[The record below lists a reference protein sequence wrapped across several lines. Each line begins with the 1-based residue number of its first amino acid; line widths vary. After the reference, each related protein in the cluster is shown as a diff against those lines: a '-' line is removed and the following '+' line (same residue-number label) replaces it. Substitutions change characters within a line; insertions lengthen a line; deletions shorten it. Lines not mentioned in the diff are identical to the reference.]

1 MEKNEACQGNREHVF
16 GDSRFSFKPAGCH
29 LQNYKN
35 ASKVVFLSI
44 SSNKEFSVHR
54 EDASRLIPIL
64 YWLLKSSKLPAM
76 SYLSR
81 GQSKPHTNINSP
93 QAHLWN
99 PQRVEIDFKKES
111 QEEPGEVTRN

>member
-1 MEKNEACQGNREHVF
+1 
-16 GDSRFSFKPAGCH
+16 
-29 LQNYKN
+29 
-35 ASKVVFLSI
+35 
-44 SSNKEFSVHR
+44 
-54 EDASRLIPIL
+54 
-64 YWLLKSSKLPAM
+64 M

-111 QEEPGEVTRN
+111 QEEPGEVTIN